1 MKIISFLLRGT
12 GLVENRLVIIL
23 ISVLLINAKPI
34 YSEIRETAKYNKLF
48 SVKSDIFNAA
58 NLNKVLSS
66 SEQKIE
72 LKYGYPTAQSITDIV
87 DLSDFDISYHVD
99 YIDIRVYNDD
109 KLVLRYFPDEN
120 GLLLKLFKL
129 DQQKE
134 YSI

>member
-1 MKIISFLLRGT
+1 MKIISFLLRGI
-12 GLVENRLVIIL
+12 GLVENILVIIV

-34 YSEIRETAKYNKLF
+34 YSEIMETAKYNKLL
-48 SVKSDIFNAA
+48 SVKSDIFNAV

-109 KLVLRYFPDEN
+109 KLFLRYFTDEN

-129 DQQKE
+129 DHKKV

>member
-1 MKIISFLLRGT
+1 MKIISFLLRGI
-12 GLVENRLVIIL
+12 GLVENILVIIV

-34 YSEIRETAKYNKLF
+34 YSEIMETAKYNKLL
-48 SVKSDIFNAA
+48 SVKSDIFNAV

-87 DLSDFDISYHVD
+87 NLSDFDISYYAD

-129 DQQKE
+129 DQKKE

>member
-1 MKIISFLLRGT
+1 MKIISFLLRGI
-12 GLVENRLVIIL
+12 GLVENILVIIV

-34 YSEIRETAKYNKLF
+34 YSEIMETAKYNKLL
-48 SVKSDIFNAA
+48 SVKSDIFNAV

-87 DLSDFDISYHVD
+87 DLSDFDISYYAD

-129 DQQKE
+129 DQKKE

>member
-1 MKIISFLLRGT
+1 MKIISFLLRGI
-12 GLVENRLVIIL
+12 GLVENILVIIV
-23 ISVLLINAKPI
+23 IGVLLINAKPI
-34 YSEIRETAKYNKLF
+34 YSEIMETAKYNKLL
-48 SVKSDIFNAA
+48 SVKSDIYNAT
-58 NLNKVLSS
+58 NLNNILSS

-120 GLLLKLFKL
+120 GRLLKLLKL
-129 DQQKE
+129 DQKKE

>member
-1 MKIISFLLRGT
+1 MKIISFLLRGI
-12 GLVENRLVIIL
+12 GLVENILVIIV
-23 ISVLLINAKPI
+23 IGVLLINAKPI
-34 YSEIRETAKYNKLF
+34 YSEIMETAKYNKLL
-48 SVKSDIFNAA
+48 SVKSDIYNAT
-58 NLNKVLSS
+58 NLNNILSS

-99 YIDIRVYNDD
+99 YIDIRVYIDD

-129 DQQKE
+129 DQKKE